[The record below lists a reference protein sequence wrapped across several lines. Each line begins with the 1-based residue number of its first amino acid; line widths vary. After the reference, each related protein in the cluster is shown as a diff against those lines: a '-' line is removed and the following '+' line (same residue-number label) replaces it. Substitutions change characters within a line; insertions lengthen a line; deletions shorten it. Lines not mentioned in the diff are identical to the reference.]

1 MRLDPQIHFS
11 LPVIFWQE
19 DQYFIAYSP
28 TLELT
33 TQGDSLEEARYM
45 FVDAAQDFFET
56 IIEQHKLD
64 RVLADLGWKK
74 VKGNWEPPQ
83 LISQQEQVVEVQ
95 MKNG

>member
-1 MRLDPQIHFS
+1 MQLDPKTNIS

-28 TLELT
+28 ALELT

-45 FVDAAQDFFET
+45 FADAAQGFFET
-56 IIEQHKLD
+56 IIEQDKLD
-64 RVLADLGWKK
+64 QVLADLGWKK

-83 LISQQEQVVEVQ
+83 LISQQEQIVEVQ